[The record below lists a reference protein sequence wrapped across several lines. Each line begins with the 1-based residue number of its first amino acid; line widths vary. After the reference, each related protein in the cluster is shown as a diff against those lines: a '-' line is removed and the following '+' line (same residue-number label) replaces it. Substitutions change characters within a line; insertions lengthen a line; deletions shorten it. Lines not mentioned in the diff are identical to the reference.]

1 MNAKNDIIKTR
12 LLNVAIKFID
22 FIYVRKKVISLR
34 IMKRILLTFK
44 SEIVFLVEESNWA
57 IEWVGNYITH
67 NLRKFYSIN
76 AEIGSQYF
84 AKRKIIHYGAIT
96 CLFRKNSIIN
106 LDKTNNHILSWH
118 HIPSDETYAKL
129 IRYLN
134 TKLDLIQTSNIIS
147 KKKLIEFGFEEKK
160 IVVIPL
166 GVDLLKFKRYNKDKR
181 KQLKKKFEL
190 PEDKIII
197 GSFQKDDWK
206 NGIPVERKGPDIFCE
221 VMEELNKNFEIHILL
236 TGPGRIYIKN
246 RLEKNKIPYTHIFLN
261 NYWDVVECY
270 NVLDLYL
277 ITSRNEGGPLAL
289 LESMATGVPVVTTR
303 MGMAPELINNGING
317 FITDID
323 DVKSLYESSV
333 KIIENDGLREDMIK
347 NAINTVQDYS
357 WEKITKEYYKKIYK
371 RFLET

>member
-1 MNAKNDIIKTR
+1 
-12 LLNVAIKFID
+12 
-22 FIYVRKKVISLR
+22 
-34 IMKRILLTFK
+34 MKRILLTFK